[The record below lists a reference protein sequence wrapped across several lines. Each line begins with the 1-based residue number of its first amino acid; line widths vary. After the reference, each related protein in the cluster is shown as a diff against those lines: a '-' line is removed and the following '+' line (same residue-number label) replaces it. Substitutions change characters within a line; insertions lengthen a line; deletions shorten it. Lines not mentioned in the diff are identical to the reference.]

1 MRCTSS
7 ELVLT
12 ETEKGTHLIKDVQGA
27 NRDSTSSRSRGS
39 SASVD
44 VRVSSSDGA
53 VDLVER
59 GSAAMQE
66 EKKRKTNTSG
76 DGTFDGGVSGSAEAA
91 TEGEGDDGRD
101 VVGAELGD
109 GVVDASDDIAKC
121 RTASQ

>member
-1 MRCTSS
+1 
-7 ELVLT
+7 
-12 ETEKGTHLIKDVQGA
+12 
-27 NRDSTSSRSRGS
+27 
-39 SASVD
+39 
-44 VRVSSSDGA
+44 
-53 VDLVER
+53 
-59 GSAAMQE
+59 MQE